1 MYKSNH
7 GAVNINTLIAMSS
20 KPLKF
25 LSMVINTYPW
35 LKSLIS
41 AMSLCE
47 ICRSMDP

>member
-1 MYKSNH
+1 MYKANH
-7 GAVNINTLIAMSS
+7 GAVNINTLIAVSY
-20 KPLKF
+20 KF

-41 AMSLCE
+41 AMSLYE